1 MTYLDSNRNNLTY
14 YLWKS
19 AMEYAHVM
27 TKFVNLHAYSCVLY
41 IDKLTVLKL
50 KLYHQHSLE
59 STSPEVDSFQSLSQ

>member
-1 MTYLDSNRNNLTY
+1 
-14 YLWKS
+14 
-19 AMEYAHVM
+19 MEYAHVM

-41 IDKLTVLKL
+41 IDELTVLKL